1 MMIKFGTDGWRAV
14 IAEDFTFEN
23 VKNVSQ
29 AIADYIKKNSKG
41 KKKVVVGYDRRFL
54 SKEFAETASLVLAAN
69 GIKVVLS
76 AKDVP
81 TPAVSLRCLQE
92 KYNLGI
98 VITAS
103 HNPAKFN
110 GLKIKTIE
118 GGSADRSITD
128 AVEGLLYKNKPAFID
143 MDIAKK
149 KNILEI
155 EDINK
160 PYIEFLKKFLD
171 LKKIRKLKLKVLVDI
186 MYGTGDRV
194 VEKILGPSNVKID
207 YLHDE
212 FNPSFG
218 GINPEPI
225 ECNLREMIGK
235 MKREKYDI
243 GIFDNI

>member
-1 MMIKFGTDGWRAV
+1 MIKFGTDGWRAV

-128 AVEGLLYKNKPAFID
+128 AVEGLLYKNKPAFIF
-143 MDIAKK
+143 MDIAKY
-149 KNILEI
+149 KNIL
-155 EDINK
+155 
-160 PYIEFLKKFLD
+160 
-171 LKKIRKLKLKVLVDI
+171 
-186 MYGTGDRV
+186 
-194 VEKILGPSNVKID
+194 
-207 YLHDE
+207 
-212 FNPSFG
+212 
-218 GINPEPI
+218 
-225 ECNLREMIGK
+225 
-235 MKREKYDI
+235 
-243 GIFDNI
+243 